1 MWWICFI
8 FHTDKLPGQCA
19 VLQRNK
25 RFIYYLVNIKHVSNR
40 VFISPSPFVTKLV
53 HFRRSSRGCV
63 AGHKEKGE
71 PQAELRQPETEPGGH
86 EVAVRTGR
94 SDESVDAA
102 VRALPPRPVDAAVPL
117 PASRPQ
123 PCALL
128 FPCLSRSI
136 GCGLDRLKWDQV
148 SEILE
153 RVFGRSGIS
162 ITVYSLPER
171 AETKVMNENRR
182 R

>member
-1 MWWICFI
+1 M
-8 FHTDKLPGQCA
+8 FHFPNRQAHRTVCRSAMGQTIHLLPGKYEA
-19 VLQRNK
+19 
-25 RFIYYLVNIKHVSNR
+25 R
-40 VFISPSPFVTKLV
+40 VEPCFYFPLPVGAKLV
-53 HFRRSSRGCV
+53 HFRCSSRGCV

-102 VRALPPRPVDAAVPL
+102 VRVLSPVNAAVPL

-123 PCALL
+123 PYALL

-136 GCGLDRLKWDQV
+136 GCGLDRLKWDKV

-153 RVFGRSGIS
+153 QVFGHSGIS

-171 AETKVMNENRR
+171 AETTVMNENGRR
-182 R
+182 